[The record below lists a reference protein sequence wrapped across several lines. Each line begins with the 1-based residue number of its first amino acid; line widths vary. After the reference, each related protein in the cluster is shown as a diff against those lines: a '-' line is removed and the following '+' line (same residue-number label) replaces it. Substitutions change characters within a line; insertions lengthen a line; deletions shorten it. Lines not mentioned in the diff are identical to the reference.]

1 MSIEKITLTGHNGYL
16 AMDDER
22 KQGIFVFYYPPS
34 KKVVKFETYLKK
46 GDLKFA
52 YNKRKQNNVNIQPTL
67 VTEEMYVTGIIG
79 GIISC
84 TFEEFKEALKNIG
97 KKSEVSQPTS
107 DKKPEVVTVDLKKT
121 IDTIGV

>member
-34 KKVVKFETYLKK
+34 KKVVLFEVWRNKT

-52 YNKRKQNNVNIQPTL
+52 YNKRKQCNVNIQPAL
-67 VTEEMYVTGIIG
+67 AKEVMEIIG
-79 GIISC
+79 KVAGVELVVTDTTTKEEIRAH
-84 TFEEFKEALKNIG
+84 FE
-97 KKSEVSQPTS
+97 
-107 DKKPEVVTVDLKKT
+107 KPEVEPAGVELKKT